1 MGSFIGKIAGILQII
16 KKRLN
21 QDLFEMSVDIFV
33 YALEKK
39 AYQMFKA
46 GKIHEASR
54 ARLAAQLIKDGYN
67 FKYVDDVEEMYERNY
82 GKPAVTELDDEDTIS
97 VLLWWPN
104 AFDSEHNEQ
113 INQNYEDDMFI
124 AVHKSHKSQDLGW
137 KIVQYNFRRW
147 TTF

>member
-1 MGSFIGKIAGILQII
+1 MGSFIGKIAGILQTI
-16 KKRLN
+16 KRRIN
-21 QDLFEMSVDIFV
+21 QDPFERSVDAFV

-39 AYQMFKA
+39 ANQMLKV
-46 GKIHEASR
+46 GKIHHANR
-54 ARLAAQLIKDGYN
+54 ARLAAQLIKDGFN
-67 FKYVDDVEEMYERNY
+67 FKYVDDIEEMYERNY
-82 GKPAVTELDDEDTIS
+82 GKPSVTELDDEDTIS

-113 INQNYEDDMFI
+113 INENYEEDMLI

-137 KIVQYNFRRW
+137 KIVQYNFREW